1 MGTIQDELFFCKNN
15 KGDKMIVMPPNIIWR
30 MHGVEPGFD
39 FDFSKKDSLI
49 AFGAFIILSGA
60 LVAYML
66 CQKTDWEKD
75 CKKAHEQGAEQL
87 ITYAYSLAAK
97 SVDTV
102 NFANYKMI
110 PQRQAERDSVRSAR
124 KIRKF
129 VKKTGIQYIGY
140 NRQWA
145 PVLRTGAV
153 VRDPEFQELSKKYQ
167 TAAQRLIV
175 QRKILSSEHK

>member
-1 MGTIQDELFFCKNN
+1 M
-15 KGDKMIVMPPNIIWR
+15 MPPSLIW
-30 MHGVEPGFD
+30 MCCGVEPGLDLNITKRQAWFG
-39 FDFSKKDSLI
+39 LI
-49 AFGAFIILSGA
+49 LWLVLSGA
-60 LVAYML
+60 LTL
-66 CQKTDWEKD
+66 WILGGSKTDWEKS
-75 CKKAHEQGAEQL
+75 CKEAREQGAEQL